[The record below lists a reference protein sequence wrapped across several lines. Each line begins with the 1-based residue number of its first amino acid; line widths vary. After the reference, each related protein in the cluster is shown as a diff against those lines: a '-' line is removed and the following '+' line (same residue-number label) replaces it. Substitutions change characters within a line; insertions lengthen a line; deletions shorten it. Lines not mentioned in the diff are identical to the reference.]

1 MCCTGIVAYSHDSP
15 SEDLVGAGVVVLDDV
30 MAPPLPNN
38 NNNNNFI
45 CIAHQITYCLMALNN
60 ASKQYKKQG

>member
-1 MCCTGIVAYSHDSP
+1 MKLTKGQGLKVEGQGQIYS
-15 SEDLVGAGVVVLDDV
+15 VIF
-30 MAPPLPNN
+30 